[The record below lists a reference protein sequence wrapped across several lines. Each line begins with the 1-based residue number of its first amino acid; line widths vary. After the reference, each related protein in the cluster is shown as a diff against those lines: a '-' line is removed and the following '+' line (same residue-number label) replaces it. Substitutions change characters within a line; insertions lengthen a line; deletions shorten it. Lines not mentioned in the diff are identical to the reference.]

1 MSNPAGLAG
10 RIRGM
15 RVRIVACALALSGL
29 LVAGLMVAGA
39 SATRA
44 DNPVLTGDVGANDAY
59 TISLIGPSGTSVKQL
74 DPGTY
79 TLVVHDRSTIHNF
92 DLFGPGVSVST
103 PVDQTGD
110 FTFTVTLADGTYTY
124 VCDAHPT
131 EMKGTFTVGAAPPT
145 TTTTTPAPSPAPK
158 PAATKLAGSVGP
170 GRSIALG
177 TSDGSSLSSLSA
189 GPATIVVRDR
199 SKTDNFHLSGPGL
212 SLSTGVAF
220 RGTKTWKVT
229 LKPGRYTY
237 RSDPH
242 PVLHGA
248 FTVGS

>member
-1 MSNPAGLAG
+1 MGHHR
-10 RIRGM
+10 RIRD
-15 RVRIVACALALSGL
+15 VRIRAVAAVLALSGL
-29 LVAGLMVAGA
+29 LAAGLLVAGA

-44 DNPVLTGDVGANDAY
+44 DNPVLTGDVGANDAF

-103 PVDQTGD
+103 PVEQTGD
-110 FTFTVTLADGTYTY
+110 FTFTITLSDGTYTY

-131 EMKGTFTVGAAPPT
+131 TMKGTFTVGAAPPT
-145 TTTTTPAPSPAPK
+145 TTTTPAPTPTPK
-158 PAATKLAGSVGP
+158 PAAAKLAGSVGP
-170 GRSIALG
+170 GNSIALG
-177 TSDGSSLSSLSA
+177 TSDGSSLTSLSA

-199 SKTDNFHLSGPGL
+199 STTDNFHLSGPGL
-212 SLSTGVAF
+212 SLSTGVKF
-220 RGTKTWKVT
+220 RGTRTWKVT
-229 LKPGRYTY
+229 LKAGRYTY

-242 PVLHGA
+242 PVLHGS